1 MSSVSDGG
9 PITFLCSGTEDYVDL
24 AKTILVVR
32 AKVTKANGD
41 DLDQGEKVGIVN
53 NFLHSLF
60 KQVDVFL
67 KGKQVT
73 QATGTYAYRAYLE
86 TLLNYGSAAK
96 RSQLTASMF
105 YKDTST
111 KMDTAD
117 PTLAGD
123 HADVNLGLK
132 KRYEFSK
139 ESGIIEMA
147 GPIFCDVFMSERLLL
162 SYVDLKILMN
172 RNVDEFCLM
181 ASGADADYRVK
192 LTEVYLKIRKV
203 KINPSISIA
212 HELALKKGPAIYP
225 VRRVECKSFIIPAGN
240 PSLRKD
246 NLYNG
251 LVPKT
256 IIFGMVDSAAFNG
269 AYKKNPFNFQN
280 FTTSFLAISVNGEEV
295 PSKPLQ
301 LSYTAATRRYIE
313 AFLTLF
319 SGTGKMFY
327 DVGNDISRDEFVN
340 GFNLYSADLTPDMC
354 GSSDH
359 FNVVQRGN
367 LAVDIKFSTA
377 PAGAVSLVC
386 YGEFENTIHIDS
398 ERNVIYDYA
407 GTHALEEDP
416 ITKKTFCGVFPCD
429 KLPQTIDKY
438 PCGLV
443 ANTDPSSK
451 PGTHWI
457 SIWIGPSNARGD
469 HNKILG

>member
-1 MSSVSDGG
+1 MSFVHAKSQECTKSELDLFSVPPTQVSLEKGHWVDHLPVSSVSDGG
-9 PITFLCSGTEDYVDL
+9 PITFLCPGTEDYVDL

-41 DLDQGEKVGIVN
+41 DLDQDEKVGIVN

-67 KGKQVT
+67 KGKQIT

-86 TLLNYGSAAK
+86 TLLNYGPAAK
-96 RSQLTASMF
+96 RSQLTAAMF

-123 HADVNLGLK
+123 HANVNLGLK
-132 KRYEFSK
+132 KRYKFSK

-147 GPIFCDVFMSERLLL
+147 GPIFCDVFVSGRLLL

-181 ASGADADYRVK
+181 ASEADADYRVK

-203 KINPSISIA
+203 KVNPSISIA

-269 AYKKNPFNFQN
+269 AYKKSPFNFQN
-280 FTTSFLAISVNGEEV
+280 FTISFLAISVNGEEV
-295 PSKPLQ
+295 PFKPLQ

-313 AFLTLF
+313 AFHTLF

-340 GFNLYSADLTPDMC
+340 GFNLYSADLSPDIC

-407 GTHALEEDP
+407 G
-416 ITKKTFCGVFPCD
+416 
-429 KLPQTIDKY
+429 
-438 PCGLV
+438 
-443 ANTDPSSK
+443 
-451 PGTHWI
+451 
-457 SIWIGPSNARGD
+457 
-469 HNKILG
+469 

>member
-1 MSSVSDGG
+1 MSFVHAKSQECTKIELDLFSVPPTQVSLEKGHWVDHLPVSSVSDGG

-41 DLDQGEKVGIVN
+41 DLGQDEKVGIVN

-86 TLLNYGSAAK
+86 TLLNYGPAAK
-96 RSQLTASMF
+96 RSQLTAAMF

-123 HADVNLGLK
+123 HANVNLGLK
-132 KRYEFSK
+132 KGYEFSK

-181 ASGADADYRVK
+181 ASEADADYRVK

-203 KINPSISIA
+203 KVNPSISIA
-212 HELALKKGPAIYP
+212 HELALTKGPAIYP

-269 AYKKNPFNFQN
+269 VYRKNPFNFQN

-295 PSKPLQ
+295 PFKLLQ

-340 GFNLYSADLTPDMC
+340 GFNLYSADLSPDMC

-367 LAVDIKFSTA
+367 LAVDIKFSNA
-377 PAGAVSLVC
+377 PTVAVSLVC
-386 YGEFENTIHIDS
+386 YGEFENTIHTDS

-407 GTHALEEDP
+407 G
-416 ITKKTFCGVFPCD
+416 
-429 KLPQTIDKY
+429 
-438 PCGLV
+438 
-443 ANTDPSSK
+443 
-451 PGTHWI
+451 
-457 SIWIGPSNARGD
+457 
-469 HNKILG
+469 